1 MAVTDGLDRVAWLA
15 SVAGLAEE
23 AQLGWASG
31 TVGCLACSGKFG
43 LPFFEQASLPLV
55 HTRKPCKLLTDGIF
69 LVPATPAASLKLPNP
84 GCDLPPIRRVGNTTQ
99 PSDRWLRRPVLFLG
113 PCPPRHRIVAPG
125 ATMSAE
131 RDELRAAAEGM
142 LVLLCGRIVD
152 APGRENDPRI
162 VDLARSAVDEQNK
175 NVNTHLEFEK
185 LVTVKEQGVAGT
197 LYYFTI
203 KAKDGDAKK
212 LYEAKVYEAPWLG
225 LEGLVDLKLC

>member
-23 AQLGWASG
+23 AQLGWVSG
-31 TVGCLACSGKFG
+31 TVGCLGCSGKFG

-99 PSDRWLRRPVLFLG
+99 PSDRWLRRPVLLLG

-175 NVNTHLEFEK
+175 NAVILDILLPSCQYRST
-185 LVTVKEQGVAGT
+185 QM
-197 LYYFTI
+197 LYMYPSGAYTYI
-203 KAKDGDAKK
+203 S
-212 LYEAKVYEAPWLG
+212 V
-225 LEGLVDLKLC
+225 